1 MQLRRMAAIL
11 AGIAVAAGFMAANL
25 AAAETQQTK
34 EGIWQDEPRDARHA
48 WWERGLTDDNIERI
62 MKGLEK
68 RDPAKAKELSRL
80 KGKDP
85 ERFKAEL
92 REAGR
97 PEIEQMVRDRW
108 EARRQRRNADF
119 VEWLKANYPPEEQTL
134 SKLKEG
140 DPQVYIK
147 NFDHLMSQY
156 GYIFDAEN
164 SNPELG
170 TVLKEDLR
178 LRKQGDELYRQL
190 RKERSEAKKQ
200 QLGVELQEVVAL
212 RYDLIVRRKEIAY
225 EQLLRR
231 LDELQKQVRES
242 KDEITNYKD
251 ARVKRENVRQR
262 VQALTENK
270 VRFKWD

>member
-1 MQLRRMAAIL
+1 MQLRRMAALL

-25 AAAETQQTK
+25 TAAETQQTK
-34 EGIWQDEPRDARHA
+34 EGIWQDEPREARHA
-48 WWERGLTDDNIERI
+48 WWERGPTDDVIEKI

-68 RDPAKAKELSRL
+68 RDPAKAKELTRL
-80 KGKDP
+80 RDKDP

-97 PEIEQMVRDRW
+97 PEIEQMVRDHW
-108 EARRQRRNADF
+108 EARRQKRNADF
-119 VEWLKANYPPEEQTL
+119 VEWLKANYPQEEQSL

-147 NFDHLMSQY
+147 NFDHLMNQY

-178 LRKQGDELYRQL
+178 LRKRGDELYRQL

-200 QLGVELQEVVAL
+200 QLGTELQEVVAL

-251 ARVKRENVRQR
+251 ARVKQENVRQR